1 MQAVSKWHLGA
12 LLGLGMV
19 ASGMTQAAV
28 LGVESAVINLNN
40 NGGTLSAVTIG
51 GELLADMTFATSGT
65 VQLSASATNLDRTF
79 WNNDGGTNPITDTA
93 SLSGPVATTGLLN
106 SSATFLFGQNLT
118 LTDRLVFLEAES
130 GTNQSENAVFF
141 PVDSTGT
148 KIGNYSLT
156 LTEGTG
162 NKSGVYGPT
171 LIPGGFTLAAEDL
184 ASPATGFNLRG
195 VSFTL
200 ADMAGDFGDLTQT
213 RGFAVE
219 DPFGTLDIDPALAAI
234 ASFLPPSADFN
245 NDSVINAA
253 DLTIL
258 AGNYQKSGITRA
270 GGDANGDGRVD
281 YVDYLTWRKS
291 ALNDPATLA
300 SVLAGQTVPEP
311 STIAALAIG
320 LALFGARR
328 VLSRG

>member
-1 MQAVSKWHLGA
+1 MQAVNKWLVGA
-12 LLGLGMV
+12 LLIMSMLV
-19 ASGMTQAAV
+19 SGVTQAAV
-28 LGVESAVINLNN
+28 LGVESVVVNLNN

-51 GELLADMTFATSGT
+51 GELLADLTFATSGS
-65 VQLSASATNLDRTF
+65 VQLSASATNPDRTF
-79 WNNDGGTNPITDTA
+79 WNNVGGTNPLTDTA

-106 SSATFLFGQNLT
+106 SSATFLFGQSLT

-141 PVDSTGT
+141 PVDSTGV

-156 LTEGTG
+156 LTEGTA
-162 NKSGVYGPT
+162 NKSGAYGTT

-200 ADMAGDFGDLTQT
+200 ADMAGDFGDLSQT

-219 DPFGTLDIDPALAAI
+219 DPFGALDIDPALAAI

-245 NDSVINAA
+245 SDTVVNAA

-300 SVLAGQTVPEP
+300 SVLGGQTVPEP
-311 STIAALAIG
+311 SSIAVVAIG

-328 VLSRG
+328 MRSDR